1 MTDKIHRIT
10 STIVITGLCRSTIY
24 ESVRK
29 GTFPE
34 PVRLGQRAIGWRESE
49 LMTWVASR
57 PTRHST
63 VPVTT
68 STRARGSK

>member
-10 STIVITGLCRSTIY
+10 STIIITGLCRSTIY

-34 PVRLGQRAIGWRESE
+34 PVRLGQRAIFGPFSPR
-49 LMTWVASR
+49 LIGTGR
-57 PTRHST
+57 
-63 VPVTT
+63 
-68 STRARGSK
+68 

>member
-1 MTDKIHRIT
+1 MTDKIHRMT
-10 STIVITGLCRSTIY
+10 STIAITGLCRSTIY
-24 ESVRK
+24 DCVRK

-49 LMTWVASR
+49 LMIWVESR
-57 PTRHST
+57 PTRHS
-63 VPVTT
+63 VAPVAT

>member
-24 ESVRK
+24 DSVRK

-34 PVRLGQRAIGWRESE
+34 PVRLGQRAIGWRESD
-49 LMTWVASR
+49 LMVWVKTR
-57 PTRHST
+57 PTSQSL
-63 VPVTT
+63 PPDAT
-68 STRARGSK
+68 SARARVAK

>member
-24 ESVRK
+24 DSVRK

-49 LMTWVASR
+49 LMIWVESR
-57 PTRHST
+57 PTRHS
-63 VPVTT
+63 VAPVAI
-68 STRARGSK
+68 SARARGAK

>member
-1 MTDKIHRIT
+1 MPDKIHRMT
-10 STIVITGLCRSTIY
+10 STIAITGLCRSTIY
-24 ESVRK
+24 DSIRK

-49 LMTWVASR
+49 LMTWVESR

-68 STRARGSK
+68 SNRARVSK

>member
-24 ESVRK
+24 DSVRK

-49 LMTWVASR
+49 LMIWVESR
-57 PTRHST
+57 PTRHN
-63 VPVTT
+63 VAPVATP
-68 STRARGSK
+68 TRARVSK